1 MKTVPSWHMQQIFVS
16 RDAAVKRL
24 LLRKRELM
32 SEATQLD
39 MVESDAQLVAAI
51 AEIERLLLDVKA
63 GRVRTFEL
71 VEHGGA
77 ILHVYVS

>member
-1 MKTVPSWHMQQIFVS
+1 
-16 RDAAVKRL
+16 
-24 LLRKRELM
+24 M
-32 SEATQLD
+32 SEAMQSDTAQ
-39 MVESDAQLVAAI
+39 SDARLAVAI
-51 AEIERLLLDVKA
+51 AAIERLLLDVKA

>member
-1 MKTVPSWHMQQIFVS
+1 MQQIFVS

-39 MVESDAQLVAAI
+39 MVESDAQLAAAI

-63 GRVRTFEL
+63 GRVRVFEL

-77 ILHVYVS
+77 ILRIYVT